1 MRVCKVVSNVDRAV
15 AFEWIVDGLRHK
27 HQFSFIL
34 IGPKNSFLSKWLRE
48 KGIEVYEIEYRGKR
62 DALRAVVKCF
72 SFLRKRKFDVVHTH
86 LVEATLYALLPA
98 WVLRI
103 KKRIYT
109 RHHSDYNYKYSPKG
123 IKYDK
128 ISNWLATDIIAISG
142 QVKKLLIER
151 EGVSEKKIT
160 LIPHGIDIGYFENF
174 DPVSVNRM
182 AAKYNPEKRSP
193 VIGVIARQTHWK
205 GIQYVIPAFA
215 EILKS
220 YPNALLLLANAHG
233 DYAAEIDRLLQEY
246 LPETSYVKIKYEYD
260 NASLYQLIDILVHV
274 PVDDVVEAFG
284 QVYVEALAAKIPC
297 VFTLSGIAVDCIES
311 KKNAI
316 VVPYCDSTSISEGIL
331 QILGDDQ
338 LRSTLIENAAQMV
351 HEKFALGIFLDKLNA
366 LYENK
371 PIETGLLLLQM

>member
-1 MRVCKVVSNVDRAV
+1 MINICIVVSNVDRAV
-15 AFEWIVDGLRHK
+15 AFEWIIDGLSHK

-34 IGPKNSFLSKWLRE
+34 IGQKNSFLSKWLRE

-62 DALRAVVKCF
+62 DALSAVVKSF
-72 SFLRKRKFDVVHTH
+72 KFLRKRKFDVIHTH
-86 LVEATLYALLPA
+86 LVEATLYALFPA
-98 WVLRI
+98 WILRI

-142 QVKKLLIER
+142 QVKKLLMER
-151 EGVSEKKIT
+151 ENVPERKIT

-174 DPVSVNRM
+174 NQDDVSRM
-182 AAKYNPEKRSP
+182 AVKYNPGNRSP
-193 VIGVIARQTHWK
+193 VVGVIARQTHWK
-205 GIQYVIPAFA
+205 GIQFVIPAFA
-215 EILKS
+215 EVLKDH
-220 YPNALLLLANAHG
+220 PNALLLLANAHG

-260 NASLYQLIDILVHV
+260 NASLYQLLDVLVHV

-297 VFTLSGIAVDCIES
+297 VFTLSGIAVDCIEDR
-311 KKNAI
+311 KNAI
-316 VVPYCDSTSISEGIL
+316 VVPYCDSASIARGIL
-331 QILGDDQ
+331 QILGNDQ
-338 LRSTLIENAAQMV
+338 LRSSLVENATRMV
-351 HEKFALGIFLDKLNA
+351 HEKFALGIFLDKLSA
-366 LYENK
+366 LYEK
-371 PIETGLLLLQM
+371 